1 MIWMPLYIHIVFS
14 FLAAVG
20 FAVFLNSPRKT
31 LFISGSVRMISWTIY
46 ILLMRSN
53 FDTMF
58 SNFIAAFI
66 ASTLCEILSRKFK
79 KPTILFVIPGIITLI
94 PGLGLYNTMF
104 YMIQNNFQEAMTIGS
119 NVMFASGSIALG
131 VLVASSMFRT
141 YSRLEYK
148 KFLISGKILN
158 SHKEKPIND

>member
-31 LFISGSVRMISWTIY
+31 LFISGAVGMISWTIY

-66 ASTLCEILSRKFK
+66 ASILCEILSRKFK

-104 YMIQNNFQEAMTIGS
+104 YMIQNNFQEAFTTGS

-148 KFLISGKILN
+148 KFLLRGKLLN
-158 SHKEKPIND
+158 SYKEKSLND

>member
-31 LFISGSVRMISWTIY
+31 LFISGSVGMISWTIY

-66 ASTLCEILSRKFK
+66 ASTLCDY
-79 KPTILFVIPGIITLI
+79 
-94 PGLGLYNTMF
+94 LYLD
-104 YMIQNNFQEAMTIGS
+104 QW
-119 NVMFASGSIALG
+119 V
-131 VLVASSMFRT
+131 
-141 YSRLEYK
+141 
-148 KFLISGKILN
+148 
-158 SHKEKPIND
+158 

>member
-31 LFISGSVRMISWTIY
+31 LLISGVVGMVSWTIY
-46 ILLMRSN
+46 ILLMRRD
-53 FDTMF
+53 FDIMF

-66 ASTLCEILSRKFK
+66 ASILCEILSRKFK

-104 YMIQNNFQEAMTIGS
+104 YMIQKNFQEAINTGS

-141 YSRLEYK
+141 YSRLEYRK
-148 KFLISGKILN
+148 ILLKGKILN
-158 SHKEKPIND
+158 IHKEK

>member
-31 LFISGSVRMISWTIY
+31 LFISGAVGMISWTIY

-66 ASTLCEILSRKFK
+66 ASILCEILSRKFK

-104 YMIQNNFQEAMTIGS
+104 YMIQNNFQEAFTTGS

-131 VLVASSMFRT
+131 VLVASSLFRT

-148 KFLISGKILN
+148 KFLLRGKLLN
-158 SHKEKPIND
+158 SYKEKSLND